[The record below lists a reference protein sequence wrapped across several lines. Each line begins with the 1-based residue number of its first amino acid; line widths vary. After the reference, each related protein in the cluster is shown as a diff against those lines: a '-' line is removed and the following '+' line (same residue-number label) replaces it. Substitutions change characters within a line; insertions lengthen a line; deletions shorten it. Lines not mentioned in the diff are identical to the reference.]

1 MLLRY
6 EQIPV
11 SILKFQD
18 LTKVEEMV
26 HISMCIFQ
34 HDSDQGFHY
43 RYNCI
48 TMLVYTQLYDA
59 HSYFEQSNRLVK
71 FDL

>member
-6 EQIPV
+6 ERIPV
-11 SILKFQD
+11 SIIKFQD
-18 LTKVEEMV
+18 LSKVEGMV

-34 HDSDQGFHY
+34 YDTDQGFHY

-48 TMLVYTQLYDA
+48 TMLPYTALYDA
-59 HSYFEQSNRLVK
+59 HSYFEQTNRLVE
-71 FDL
+71 FA